1 MANIPLIP
9 GAQQT
14 YARFRRHGKK
24 LPVDFGKTTDDKTG
38 RARRSFKRRLTDRRH
53 HNLNVRLERRSY
65 QDRRNQR
72 SIKQSNAN
80 DRDNLPGKGRHI
92 NTTA

>member
-14 YARFRRHGKK
+14 YARFRRRGKK
-24 LPVDFGKTTDDKTG
+24 LPVDFDNTTDDKT
-38 RARRSFKRRLTDRRH
+38 RQTKRSFKRSLSDRRQRS
-53 HNLNVRLERRSY
+53 LDVKLERRSY
-65 QDRRNQR
+65 QDRRNLR
-72 SIKQSNAN
+72 SVKQSNIN

>member
-14 YARFRRHGKK
+14 YARFGRRGKK
-24 LPVDFGKTTDDKTG
+24 LPVDFDKATNSKTRRSK
-38 RARRSFKRRLTDRRH
+38 RSFKRSLSDRRQRS
-53 HNLNVRLERRSY
+53 LDVKLERRSY
-65 QDRRNQR
+65 SDRRNQR
-72 SIKQSNAN
+72 SIRQSKSDNM
-80 DRDNLPGKGRHI
+80 DNLTGKGRHI